1 MITGTSNIG
10 RMSGLLSEGLRVRQ
24 ISNFSL
30 ATCESK
36 DDTGE
41 ILKRP
46 SLVDFDQIPIREGN
60 RIVGILERKEKRRRV
75 LDDSLLVSADEHLSR
90 FIFTLKNQPYR
101 LVVDGT
107 SISGIVTWSD
117 LQKTPVLLF
126 GYALIA
132 DIELQMNR
140 AIQIKYGDSDEW
152 VNELSDEE
160 KKKIEYQKKKQRKN
174 NLILPTVDLADF
186 SHKAKVICT
195 QFLSG
200 FDFDSDLKKLVDL
213 RNDVAHVHKVVRNAE
228 DLHRFVGD
236 LETAT
241 AWNDALYKS
250 ISLRINATTNEVT
263 GAPV

>member
-160 KKKIEYQKKKQRKN
+160 K